1 MSVAGHTPPP
11 FFRRGPAP
19 LAQLT
24 VFVLVALALIVADV
38 RFDALQQVRRAAGVV
53 LSPVQQAL
61 AFPASA
67 TQRLAEYFT
76 LLSTALTQMR
86 DLQREQAEAAPRL
99 LREGHLEDENRRLRA
114 LLDLRERLPVTGRV
128 AEVLYAARDPFSRHV
143 IIDKGSQHGIGEGN
157 AVIDAGGVVGQV
169 VRVFPLTAEVAL
181 LTDSNHAI
189 PVQVERN
196 GLRAVLFGAGAG
208 RLELRYLAANADVVP
223 GDRIITSGLD
233 NVYLSG
239 LPVASVLGR
248 DNDSAHAFA
257 RVLCEPLA
265 GVETQGMV
273 MVLPPPPDKPASP
286 EGFEAPRARTAEP
299 SPRESMGKR
308 GVRP

>member
-19 LAQLT
+19 LAQLA
-24 VFVLVALALIVADV
+24 VFVFVSLVLVVADV
-38 RFDALQQVRRAAGVV
+38 RFDALWHARTAAGVV

-61 AFPASA
+61 AFPAGA
-67 TQRLAEYFT
+67 AQRMAEYFT
-76 LLSTALTQMR
+76 WLSTALSENR
-86 DLQREQAEAAPRL
+86 ELQRERSEAAPRL
-99 LREGHLEDENRRLRA
+99 LRQHHLEDENRRLRA
-114 LLDLRERLPVTGRV
+114 LLDLRERLPVNGRI

-143 IIDKGSQHGIGEGN
+143 IIDKGSQHDIGEGQ
-157 AVIDAGGVVGQV
+157 AVIDAHGVVGQV

-181 LTDSNHAI
+181 LTDSNQAI

-208 RLELRYLAANADVVP
+208 RLELRYLAANADVQP
-223 GDRIITSGLD
+223 GDRIMTSGLD
-233 NVYLSG
+233 NVYLPG
-239 LPVASVLGR
+239 LPVARVLGR
-248 DNDSAHAFA
+248 DNESAHAFA

-273 MVLPPPPDKPASP
+273 VVLPSPAGKTAPP
-286 EGFEAPRARTAEP
+286 EGFEAPKGRAPDAPARDAA
-299 SPRESMGKR
+299 GKR
-308 GVRP
+308 GTRP